1 MAKGRRAVPEGFV
14 RIIERRRSGA
24 AGTHQGRT
32 ETRSAERRGA
42 IRSSIKES

>member
-24 AGTHQGRT
+24 AGTHQGST

-42 IRSSIKES
+42 ISSSIKES